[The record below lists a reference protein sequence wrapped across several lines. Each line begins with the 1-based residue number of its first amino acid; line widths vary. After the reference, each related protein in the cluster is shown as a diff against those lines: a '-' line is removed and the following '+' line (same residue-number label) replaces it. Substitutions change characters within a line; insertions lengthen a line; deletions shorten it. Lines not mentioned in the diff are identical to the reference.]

1 MWRLYAFLAQTS
13 YVPRLFFEK
22 EKNLRFQKYPDTSG
36 KGLRQLT
43 EGIFPR
49 NCTLNAIVGFCL
61 DQF

>member
-1 MWRLYAFLAQTS
+1 MRLLHKQATFLA
-13 YVPRLFFEK
+13 YFCEK
-22 EKNLRFQKYPDTSG
+22 KKNLRFQKYPDTSG